1 MGHHSFSLHGLEPD
15 HLHTLHFTGR
25 LPRSSLVCGH
35 GEWKGMFGVLLF
47 KTGYMPIIHS
57 SASRLG

>member
-1 MGHHSFSLHGLEPD
+1 MGHHSFLLRVLEPD

-25 LPRSSLVCGH
+25 LPVSSLVCGQ

-57 SASRLG
+57 SA